1 MLNIFKPKDPFKKF
15 ITELSGCTPHNME
28 LYEQAFTHSSMN
40 ANKGASEVSDN
51 ERLEFLGD
59 SILGSIVAIWLYKNY
74 PTKSEGELT
83 VLKSKIVKRDTMN
96 DISKNLGIPTH
107 IKTAMS
113 RVGENVNGNVLEAF
127 IGALYLDKGY
137 TICQRFIH
145 KKMIKENFQNGFL
158 EDSINSHK
166 SHFIEW
172 CQGNKIKYE
181 YDVTPTGSEKSPQYI
196 AKIIANRH
204 IFTGVASSKKKAEEI
219 ASTNAYYSLVEK
231 PKII

>member
-1 MLNIFKPKDPFKKF
+1 MLNIFKSKDPFKRF
-15 ITELSGCTPHNME
+15 ITQLIGYAPNNME
-28 LYEQAFTHSSMN
+28 LYTQAFTHSSMN
-40 ANKGASEVSDN
+40 AHKGSSEVSDN

-59 SILGSIVAIWLYKNY
+59 SVLGSIVAIWLYENY

-96 DISKNLGIPTH
+96 DIAKNLGIPTH

-158 EDSINSHK
+158 EESINSHK

-181 YDVTPTGSEKSPQYI
+181 YDVQPSGSEKNPQYI
-196 AKIIANRH
+196 AEINADGR
-204 IFTGVASSKKKAEEI
+204 IFTGIASSKKKAEEI

>member
-1 MLNIFKPKDPFKKF
+1 MLNIFKSKDPFKKF
-15 ITELSGCTPHNME
+15 ITQLIGYAPNNME
-28 LYEQAFTHSSMN
+28 LYTQAFTHSSMN
-40 ANKGASEVSDN
+40 AHKGSSEVSDN

-59 SILGSIVAIWLYKNY
+59 SVLGSIVAIWLYENY

-96 DISKNLGIPTH
+96 AISKNLGIPTH

-113 RVGENVNGNVLEAF
+113 RIGENVNGNVLEAF

-137 TICQRFIH
+137 TICQKFIH

-158 EDSINSHK
+158 EESINSHK

-181 YDVTPTGSEKSPQYI
+181 YDVTPTGSEKAPQYI
-196 AKIIANRH
+196 AKITADGR
-204 IFTGVASSKKKAEEI
+204 IFTGVASSKKKAEET
-219 ASTNAYYSLVEK
+219 ASTNAYYALVEK
-231 PKII
+231 LKII